1 MAESRTGT
9 GRARRE
15 GAPEGDGRLAGSV
28 FWVAAVVGTLVL
40 GFALQTDPPA
50 EGVPPPPGP
59 EPRAAIAVA
68 PPPAVPVPEVDPPPP
83 APPPPIPSGPASRM
97 AERAMKDARRLAS
110 GGGDWTAQLAVLC
123 EPSGA
128 EAFVVRAGDDA
139 RVYVLPAELGDRSC
153 FRVCWG
159 RFSSESEARAAR
171 IPSSLRDGAKPA
183 PRRVAEVLP

>member
-1 MAESRTGT
+1 MAESRSGT

-15 GAPEGDGRLAGSV
+15 GAPGEDGRLAGSI
-28 FWVAAVVGTLVL
+28 FWVAAVVGALVL
-40 GFALQTDPPA
+40 GFALRTDPPA
-50 EGVPPPPGP
+50 EGAPSPPRP
-59 EPRAAIAVA
+59 EPRAEIAVA
-68 PPPAVPVPEVDPPPP
+68 PASSDPVPEVEPPPP
-83 APPPPIPSGPASRM
+83 APPPPVPSGPASRM
-97 AERAMKDARRLAS
+97 AERAMRDARRLAS
-110 GGGDWTAQLAVLC
+110 GGGNWTAQLAVLC

-159 RFSSESEARAAR
+159 RFSSESEARSAA
-171 IPSSLRDGAKPA
+171 IPSGLAEGAKPA